1 MFISPINKNKLIS
14 LSEKLLF
21 VFFIA
26 NIFNLLKIIS
36 ISFGKLIIYEDSF
49 SLLNINNYPF
59 IYWLFEPHNGHI
71 ISLSKLITSI
81 FSALSISPTG
91 YNIFLSIIILI
102 SGLFVIRKTIF
113 LINPESQY
121 NNLIFLLCSFFWIS
135 PFQWENLIWE
145 FQLPWFLIVFFVI
158 TLNYINFY
166 NFKNKNLDNS
176 LGQNIFLSFSPLLA
190 ILSSG
195 QGICYLNCVFISL
208 LIKKKNNLLP
218 IICTFLS
225 YFIFTLIKFYYKSN
239 IEISF
244 NFWNALS
251 YFFITISS
259 IFKAPISAFNSY
271 SYGSWII
278 PIISSIIFQLYI
290 FRFIKKSLIN
300 KLEFKPEQLSLFA
313 PFIFGIQFIL
323 LTSIT
328 RSQYGIYQG
337 IVSRYSTC
345 LNLIPLGLIILFH
358 FSNNKNFFK
367 NQEASK
373 NIFFSNNYFH
383 LSLISIICLIINTS
397 AIFKTISETPT
408 ALNTRISNFNIF
420 KETCSENIKEDLN
433 LVKSNYS
440 KLSTYHGANLPP
452 LPDAN
457 NFSNFQKYLD
467 SNICEATNK
476 LK

>member
-1 MFISPINKNKLIS
+1 MFNSIMNKKKLIT
-14 LSEKLLF
+14 LSEKFLF

-26 NIFNLLKIIS
+26 NILNLINIIS

-49 SLLNINNYPF
+49 SLLNLNNIPF
-59 IYWLFEPHNGHI
+59 NYWLFEPHNGHI
-71 ISLSKLITSI
+71 ISFSKLLTS
-81 FSALSISPTG
+81 FFRLLSISPTG
-91 YNIFLSIIILI
+91 FNIFLSIIILF
-102 SGLFVIRKTIF
+102 SGLFIIRKTIF

-121 NNLIFLLCSFFWIS
+121 KNLIFLLSSFFWIS

-145 FQLPWFLIVFFVI
+145 FQIPWFLIVFFVI

-166 NFKNKNLDNS
+166 NFKNKNLENT
-176 LGQNIFLSFSPLLA
+176 LAQNIFLSVSPFLA

-195 QGICYLNCVFISL
+195 QGICYLNCILISL

-225 YFIFTLIKFYYKSN
+225 YLIFLLIKLNYQSN

-251 YFFITISS
+251 YFFITIFS
-259 IFKAPISAFNSY
+259 IFKAPISAFNSF
-271 SYGSWII
+271 SYESWII

-290 FRFIKKSLIN
+290 FRFITKTFIY
-300 KLEFKPEQLSLFA
+300 KLELKINQLSLFT
-313 PFIFGIQFIL
+313 PIIFGIQFLI

-345 LNLIPLGLIILFH
+345 INLIPLGLIILFH
-358 FSNNKNFFK
+358 FSNNKELFR
-367 NQEASK
+367 NQTSK
-373 NIFFSNNYFH
+373 SVSFSKNYFH
-383 LSLISIICLIINTS
+383 LSLISLFCLIINTS
-397 AIFKTISETPT
+397 AIFKTISETET
-408 ALNTRISNFNIF
+408 TLNTRISNFNIF
-420 KETCSENIKEDLN
+420 KETCSENIRGNIN
-433 LVKSNYS
+433 LIKSNYS
-440 KLSTYHGANLPP
+440 KFITLPGANFPP

>member
-1 MFISPINKNKLIS
+1 MFSSIMNKKKLIT
-14 LSEKLLF
+14 LSEKFLF

-26 NIFNLLKIIS
+26 NILNLINIIS

-49 SLLNINNYPF
+49 SLLNLNNNPF
-59 IYWLFEPHNGHI
+59 NYWLFEPHNGHI
-71 ISLSKLITSI
+71 ISFSKLLTS
-81 FSALSISPTG
+81 FFRLLSISPTG
-91 YNIFLSIIILI
+91 FNIFLSIIILF
-102 SGLFVIRKTIF
+102 SGLFIIRKTIF

-121 NNLIFLLCSFFWIS
+121 KNLIFLLSSFFWIS

-145 FQLPWFLIVFFVI
+145 FQIPWFLIVFFVI

-166 NFKNKNLDNS
+166 NFKNKNLENK
-176 LGQNIFLSFSPLLA
+176 LAQNIFLSVSPFLA

-195 QGICYLNCVFISL
+195 QGICYLNCILISL
-208 LIKKKNNLLP
+208 LIKKKNNLIP

-225 YFIFTLIKFYYKSN
+225 YLIFLLIKLNYQSN

-251 YFFITISS
+251 YFFITIFS
-259 IFKAPISAFNSY
+259 IFKAPISAFNSF
-271 SYGSWII
+271 SYESWII

-290 FRFIKKSLIN
+290 FRFITKTFIY
-300 KLEFKPEQLSLFA
+300 KLELKINQLSLFT
-313 PFIFGIQFIL
+313 PIIFGIQFLI

-345 LNLIPLGLIILFH
+345 INLIPLGLIILFH
-358 FSNNKNFFK
+358 FSNNKELFI
-367 NQEASK
+367 NQTSK
-373 NIFFSNNYFH
+373 SVSFSKNYFH
-383 LSLISIICLIINTS
+383 LSLISLFCLIINTS
-397 AIFKTISETPT
+397 AIFKTISETET

-420 KETCSENIKEDLN
+420 KETCSENIKSNIN
-433 LVKSNYS
+433 LIKSNYS
-440 KLSTYHGANLPP
+440 KLRTFPGANFPP